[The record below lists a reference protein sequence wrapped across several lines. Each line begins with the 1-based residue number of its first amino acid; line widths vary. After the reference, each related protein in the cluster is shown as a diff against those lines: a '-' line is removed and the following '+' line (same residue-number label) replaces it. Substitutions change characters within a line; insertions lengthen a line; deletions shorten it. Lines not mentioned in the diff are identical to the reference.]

1 MADARATEEETEVDE
16 MSIVRTGSIANHVN
30 AKKFEM
36 ALHKSESLAD
46 YPAEKVWKHVDVDKS
61 GGLDKKEFFEMYQLL
76 QKHVDTQQKELVE
89 EKHKIWESQVR
100 LRMFKY
106 FGLFLLFTMILLFA
120 TNILTGYASIKLGQ
134 QFSDINMSDPILR
147 MRDGAAAE
155 CGNPDFTLGAS
166 ANFWEGVREA
176 YDPEYD
182 DPDTDDLDD
191 DEMANTALVGR
202 NGGAPVATMET
213 MYTPSA
219 TLFVRRPL
227 SRLCK
232 VTLLPQ
238 IEGTHPADDNKAVK
252 RFLGC
257 RCR

>member
-106 FGLFLLFTMILLFA
+106 FGLFLLFTMMLRLLVTIVIFL
-120 TNILTGYASIKLGQ
+120 IVSEYLGGVSKCVTKFIRWQ
-134 QFSDINMSDPILR
+134 TEH
-147 MRDGAAAE
+147 DGKVQR
-155 CGNPDFTLGAS
+155 LGPTS
-166 ANFWEGVREA
+166 
-176 YDPEYD
+176 
-182 DPDTDDLDD
+182 
-191 DEMANTALVGR
+191 
-202 NGGAPVATMET
+202 
-213 MYTPSA
+213 
-219 TLFVRRPL
+219 
-227 SRLCK
+227 
-232 VTLLPQ
+232 
-238 IEGTHPADDNKAVK
+238 
-252 RFLGC
+252 
-257 RCR
+257 